1 MRWDPAP
8 SHTCQELIW
17 LFSCSLIFLP
27 QSAASLAGFLLL
39 MCGGGKKLLL
49 VFKALVSCSFKISH
63 LLYYAFTFNLQQ
75 SMLFLQLFF
84 LLFFF
89 LKQSERK
96 KKKKKAAPY
105 PAGRRF
111 AGLCFFFWL
120 NVASRPSFPTIKEP
134 TPRNLFCP
142 GLWHRFLFHPQQR
155 TLWGSTIG
163 CHQAGCRSASRLHA
177 GCFLCPGNCWKG

>member
-1 MRWDPAP
+1 
-8 SHTCQELIW
+8 
-17 LFSCSLIFLP
+17 
-27 QSAASLAGFLLL
+27 

-96 KKKKKAAPY
+96 KKKRLLLTPQ
-105 PAGRRF
+105 GG
-111 AGLCFFFWL
+111 GLQGSAFFF
-120 NVASRPSFPTIKEP
+120 
-134 TPRNLFCP
+134 
-142 GLWHRFLFHPQQR
+142 G
-155 TLWGSTIG
+155 
-163 CHQAGCRSASRLHA
+163 
-177 GCFLCPGNCWKG
+177 